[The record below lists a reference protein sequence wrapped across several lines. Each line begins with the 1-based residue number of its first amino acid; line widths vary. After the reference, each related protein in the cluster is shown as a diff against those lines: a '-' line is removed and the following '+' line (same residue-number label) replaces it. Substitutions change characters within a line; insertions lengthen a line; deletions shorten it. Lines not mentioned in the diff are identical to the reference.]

1 MEDRYSNGCSEEE
14 NIPPETTPAQSALE
28 GFCSDYRHLRQLRR
42 SETQSHCLRSLR
54 LLSR

>member
-28 GFCSDYRHLRQLRR
+28 GFCSNCRHLRQLRR
-42 SETQSHCLRSLR
+42 SETQSYCLRIVRILPR
-54 LLSR
+54 